1 MRRFGE
7 LGHRNTFQHLLLFA
21 WHWLRLAG
29 RAMLTE
35 KRALLDHAH
44 RCRRIA
50 REIEHARATERLIA
64 MAQEYEDRAATIGE
78 EERKLQ
84 RA

>member
-1 MRRFGE
+1 
-7 LGHRNTFQHLLLFA
+7 
-21 WHWLRLAG
+21 
-29 RAMLTE
+29 MLTE
-35 KRALLDHAH
+35 KRALLDHAD

-50 REIEHARATERLIA
+50 RDTKHARATERLIA
-64 MAQEYEDRAATIGE
+64 MAQEYEDRAAMIVE

>member
-1 MRRFGE
+1 
-7 LGHRNTFQHLLLFA
+7 
-21 WHWLRLAG
+21 
-29 RAMLTE
+29 MLTE

-50 REIEHARATERLIA
+50 REIEHAQATDRLITL
-64 MAQEYEDRAATIGE
+64 AQEYEDRAAIIGAE
-78 EERKLQ
+78 EWEGQ